1 MFCKKCGKEIPD
13 GAKFCPYC
21 GADQN
26 YKEVYTR
33 KKVDYN
39 ASKYSRTLALIFACI
54 GFVAIGGIHRFY
66 VGKIGTG
73 VIWFLLEVSSDLEL
87 LSMSSVLRVE
97 LSQMRM
103 AKLLPTGTG
112 IKFSHTS
119 DTL

>member
-1 MFCKKCGKEIPD
+1 MFCRKCGKPIPD

-66 VGKIGTG
+66 VGKIGVEYRKMNRG
-73 VIWFLLEVSSDLEL
+73 KVVVVCRAHVVDARNERKIARFYLKNLVS
-87 LSMSSVLRVE
+87 
-97 LSQMRM
+97 
-103 AKLLPTGTG
+103 LP
-112 IKFSHTS
+112 
-119 DTL
+119 

>member
-1 MFCKKCGKEIPD
+1 MFCRKCGKPIPD
-13 GAKFCPYC
+13 GAQFCPYC

-73 VIWFLLEVSSDLEL
+73 VIWLL
-87 LSMSSVLRVE
+87 
-97 LSQMRM
+97 
-103 AKLLPTGTG
+103 TGG
-112 IKFSHTS
+112 LFGLG
-119 DTL
+119 TLIDVICIASGTFTDADGKAITNWDWD